1 MFSHDGKSNLLLSM
15 LSASDQNVLV
25 SRGMVVDLALGTDLA
40 IAGEPI
46 AYCWFPYDSLVSV
59 IASDGDGNEAEIGII
74 GADGMVNSGVL
85 VGSRQSP
92 MRALVQ
98 IPGSAL
104 RVDAR
109 AIRAAAAASP
119 DCMRLMLAYNHAL
132 SVQAAFSALAYAQY
146 SIEKRLARWTLMC
159 ADRVGENRVDLTHD
173 ALSIMLGVRRAG
185 VTVALHNLVKK
196 GAITTRR
203 GGLSITDRPVLLQ
216 IAGAGYGMAEAEYQ
230 RIVVTE
236 RALPGA

>member
-1 MFSHDGKSNLLLSM
+1 MLPHDGKSNLLLSM
-15 LSASDQNVLV
+15 LSTSDYNAVAN
-25 SRGMVVDLALGTDLA
+25 RGAVVDLPLGTDLA
-40 IAGEPI
+40 IAGGPI
-46 AYCWFPYDSLVSV
+46 AFCWFPYTGLVSV

-85 VGSRQSP
+85 VGSQQSP

-98 IPGSAL
+98 IAGSAL

-109 AIRAAAAASP
+109 TIRTAAAASA
-119 DCMRLMLAYNHAL
+119 DCLRLMLAYNHAL
-132 SVQAAFSALAYAQY
+132 SIQTAYSALAYAQY

-159 ADRVGENRVDLTHD
+159 ADRVGEDRVDLTHD

-203 GGLSITDRPVLLQ
+203 GGLSIADRPTLLQ
-216 IAGAGYGMAEAEYQ
+216 IAGAGYGAAEAEYQ
-230 RIVVTE
+230 RIVVAE
-236 RALPGA
+236 KSSPAA